1 MKRLGVLL
9 LLLPSG
15 VAFADH
21 DKTGPA
27 GPATLMAGLG
37 KHHHPVSTNNR
48 EAQQFFDQ
56 GLTLLYAFNHDE
68 AARSFARAAELD
80 PNLAMASWGVAVVR
94 GPNYNLDAD
103 DEQWKTAYAALQ
115 KALQLAARAPEP
127 ERDYIQALARRYAPD
142 PKADR
147 PRLALAYAQAMGEL
161 TRKYPD
167 D

>member
-27 GPATLMAGLG
+27 RPATLMAGLG

-80 PNLAMASWGVAVVR
+80 PNLAMAYWGLALVK
-94 GPNYNLDAD
+94 GPNYNLPAD
-103 DEQWKTAYAALQ
+103 DEQWQAAHEVLQ
-115 KALQLAARAPEP
+115 KALKAAENAPEP
-127 ERDYIQALARRYAPD
+127 E
-142 PKADR
+142 
-147 PRLALAYAQAMGEL
+147 
-161 TRKYPD
+161 
-167 D
+167 